1 MPTIPD
7 SNVILDLLY
16 RVEPWAGWSRQ
27 WYARCA
33 NEAAMITNAIVV
45 AEATPR
51 ILESRD
57 AKAAMEAFG
66 LNYEAIPVEAAYLAG
81 RAHLSYRER
90 GGSKHRTLPDF
101 LIGAHASAKGY
112 RILTRDATRY
122 RTYFPSVEIIAPDT
136 HP

>member
-7 SNVILDLLY
+7 SNVILDLLFK
-16 RVEPWAGWSRQ
+16 VEPWADWSRQ
-27 WYARCA
+27 WYVRCA
-33 NEAAMITNAIVV
+33 NESAMITNAVIV

-51 ILESRD
+51 ILESKD

-66 LNYEAIPVEAAYLAG
+66 LNYEAIPFEAAYLAG
-81 RAHLSYRER
+81 RAHLSYREC

-112 RILTRDATRY
+112 RILTRDAARY

>member
-7 SNVILDLLY
+7 SNIILDLLY
-16 RVEPWAGWSRQ
+16 GVEPWAGWSRQ
-27 WYARCA
+27 WYARCSD
-33 NEAAMITNAIVV
+33 EAAMITNAVIV

-51 ILESRD
+51 ILEAKD
-57 AKAAMEAFG
+57 AKAAVEAFG

-81 RAHLSYRER
+81 RANLSYRER
-90 GGSKHRTLPDF
+90 GGNKPRILPDF

-112 RILTRDATRY
+112 RILTRDAARY